1 MLICSVLLARSVF
14 EPLLDRLSPTRSHEF
29 LRILQNPRALQLYE
43 IQRAHVDKWRD
54 KLEDHA
60 FSDDLAPR
68 CSVQTGKTS
77 VHGAYK
83 CQRRS
88 NNASLS
94 GAKMHQ
100 RWRREYP

>member
-1 MLICSVLLARSVF
+1 ML
-14 EPLLDRLSPTRSHEF
+14 HGYK
-29 LRILQNPRALQLYE
+29 NMLYGFIIDPE
-43 IQRAHVDKWRD
+43 
-54 KLEDHA
+54 
-60 FSDDLAPR
+60 
-68 CSVQTGKTS
+68 TGKS
-77 VHGAYK
+77 VAVIRDGDVFCD